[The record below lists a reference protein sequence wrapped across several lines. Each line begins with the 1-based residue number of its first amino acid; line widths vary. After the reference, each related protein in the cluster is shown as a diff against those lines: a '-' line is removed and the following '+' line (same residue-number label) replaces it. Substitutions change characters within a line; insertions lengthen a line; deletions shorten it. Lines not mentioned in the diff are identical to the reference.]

1 MKMDAQK
8 YRTMFPLIDLAV
20 IRGVMQQHR
29 RNVEKVLLTLYEM
42 TPENGTIFPMIEP
55 DVINLILG
63 QHEGN
68 EQKMLKTLFNMILDN
83 ESLLGKKPLI
93 AKSEA
98 KDLTCMRQIKGDGK
112 PHNDIKHDN
121 VIGKKPVIPKSEA
134 KDPTCMG
141 QIKRDGKPDD
151 DNQHAASLIPS
162 DVIDLDLRMDH
173 NGNLY
178 IKHDKKHKSTD
189 PDGILHKSHDFK
201 HVDSCGKQRQQRRS
215 SCREESQPSRSR
227 FSSTTSMKST
237 KHSSKK
243 ASYVQEKAYGKIDEV
258 EDDIVTLCIHGGS
271 KNVFCLLDK
280 CNYANPG
287 IGDPVLVNF
296 ARDTADEAFQKV
308 LAVHKLHIAKGK
320 VKGLGPTCG
329 FIKVPKEEKDVYF
342 MHDQCENG
350 TPDVGTTVDVLY
362 IRTKCK
368 THRATLVS

>member
-68 EQKMLKTLFNMILDN
+68 EQKMLKTLFNMTHDN
-83 ESLLGKKPLI
+83 ESLIGNKPL
-93 AKSEA
+93 
-98 KDLTCMRQIKGDGK
+98 
-112 PHNDIKHDN
+112 
-121 VIGKKPVIPKSEA
+121 IPKSEA
-134 KDPTCMG
+134 KDPTRIG
-141 QIKRDGKPDD
+141 QVKGDRETYDD
-151 DNQHAASLIPS
+151 
-162 DVIDLDLRMDH
+162 
-173 NGNLY
+173 
-178 IKHDKKHKSTD
+178 IKHDNV
-189 PDGILHKSHDFK
+189 
-201 HVDSCGKQRQQRRS
+201 VDSDAKQRRKRRS

-296 ARDTADEAFQKV
+296 ARDTADEAFHKV

>member
-1 MKMDAQK
+1 
-8 YRTMFPLIDLAV
+8 
-20 IRGVMQQHR
+20 
-29 RNVEKVLLTLYEM
+29 
-42 TPENGTIFPMIEP
+42 
-55 DVINLILG
+55 
-63 QHEGN
+63 
-68 EQKMLKTLFNMILDN
+68 
-83 ESLLGKKPLI
+83 
-93 AKSEA
+93 
-98 KDLTCMRQIKGDGK
+98 
-112 PHNDIKHDN
+112 
-121 VIGKKPVIPKSEA
+121 
-134 KDPTCMG
+134 MG

-296 ARDTADEAFQKV
+296 ARDTADEAFHKV

-329 FIKVPKEEKDVYF
+329 FIKVPTEEKDVYF
-342 MHDQCENG
+342 KHDQCENG
-350 TPDVGTTVDVLY
+350 IPDVGTTVDVLY
-362 IRTKCK
+362 VRTKCI
-368 THRATLVS
+368 HRAALIACKEVEPDDSETVTEQSG